1 MPTPELIE
9 ELVSRQ
15 NKLTKY
21 ERKGKEKKIRKFAI
35 RVAETRS
42 VRLCGVGEIQ

>member
-15 NKLTKY
+15 NKLAKY
-21 ERKGKEKKIRKFAI
+21 ERKGKEKEIKNICDKG
-35 RVAETRS
+35 
-42 VRLCGVGEIQ
+42 CGN

>member
-15 NKLTKY
+15 NKLTRY
-21 ERKGKEKKIRKFAI
+21 ERKGKEKEIKILR
-35 RVAETRS
+35 
-42 VRLCGVGEIQ
+42 